1 MEFSFCYP
9 NDSDTTDIFDLID
22 STDTFSFSSNKNNI
36 ILLEMSASWW
46 VPCYGAIP
54 EGDEIFRH
62 WENDPRVKIVH
73 FLDDPSQP
81 YSCSDWGNT
90 GEIGAP
96 LIVDDGSGY
105 NVFKWF
111 DNPNGGDA
119 FPLIIFI
126 DHDRIVTSILGT
138 SPSPIVANIMIQN
151 LLDKIPADDLSIT
164 TINNS
169 NGLKNFRI
177 RQLYPNPFNPS
188 LTIDLY
194 SYESAAVDVDILSIE
209 GKLITKLHSG
219 FLMPGNHQLTWNAS
233 SQPAGVYLISVLS
246 DDGDRLLRK
255 AVLLK

>member
-90 GEIGAP
+90 GEIGVP
-96 LIVDDGSGY
+96 LIADDGSGY